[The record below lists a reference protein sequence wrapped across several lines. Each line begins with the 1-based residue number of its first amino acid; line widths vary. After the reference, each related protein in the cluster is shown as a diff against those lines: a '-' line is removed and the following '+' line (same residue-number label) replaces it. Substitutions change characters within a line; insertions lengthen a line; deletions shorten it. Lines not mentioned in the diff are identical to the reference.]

1 MSDNTDTRLSDERF
15 VSFNLF
21 GEGGFIN
28 PTPWSFAASE
38 RDIRW
43 QVPFYDAA
51 SGRFLQKQV
60 SDFDGGWRWF
70 NAYDAEALT
79 IYNRKLDKRA
89 YFHLTQVDM
98 VDSVLSPECLL
109 FWAKSMVLV
118 EHRYY
123 IMRNWLEDH
132 IRAMARRTTIEVL
145 KEIHGESDKSN
156 PISGDRSHLHPVR

>member
-1 MSDNTDTRLSDERF
+1 MNDI

-43 QVPFYDAA
+43 QVPFYDSV

-70 NAYDAEALT
+70 DAYDIDALT
-79 IYNRKLDKRA
+79 IYNRKLDPRA
-89 YFHLTQVDM
+89 YYHLTHMDM
-98 VDSVLSPECLL
+98 VDSRLTPECLL

-118 EHRYY
+118 DHRHY
-123 IMRNWLEDH
+123 IGMNWLEDR
-132 IRAMARRTTIEVL
+132 IRATARRATIEL
-145 KEIHGESDKSN
+145 MKEIKGDESNGS
-156 PISGDRSHLHPVR
+156 DRSHLHSVR